1 MRLAYHGRM
10 EPAARIEAPAAV
22 SRRRLLQAALAV
34 LYVVAYVALDRIS
47 YLHPVPPLG
56 ITPWNP
62 ASGLSLV
69 LLWRWGLPALP
80 LAAGAP
86 VLAELFIR
94 GQPDSLTALSV
105 GSLWVAATYA
115 LACEALRRLTV
126 DSYLGGARDVVWL
139 AVVLVPATL
148 LAALGYVSA
157 FVLFEGLSMQE
168 WLSSVLRYWVGDLN
182 GMLVTAPALLVWQW
196 RGVAVRGAPAGARGA
211 ALEIALQAASIVL
224 ALWII
229 FGLSI
234 TDEFKFFFLLFLPII
249 WIGLRWG
256 IPGAALSVA
265 AIQSGL
271 IVVVQLAGYKAVTFI
286 EFQILMLALCAT
298 ALILG
303 AVVTERRRV
312 QEQLLLQQAAL
323 SRAEQFAAAG
333 EMTAA
338 LAHEVNNPIAALLQY
353 LQAGRILAD
362 RAPDERA
369 AEERRTL
376 SETLDKALHEGRRAS
391 DVVRSLRDLYRAG
404 TLDLDAHDLTAIA
417 ARVVEQFQAEAARR
431 QVTLRLRTAG
441 RMPVMIDAMQV
452 LILVRNLVE
461 NAISAAVDAGAPAR
475 VELGVEEGEGRVRL
489 LVDDSGP
496 GFSPTSAELQFAQLR
511 SSKPDGMGLG
521 LAIANRIA
529 LAHGARLVVERS
541 PLGGARVVVEFAALG
556 AAES

>member
-1 MRLAYHGRM
+1 MDHPVRYEVLASV
-10 EPAARIEAPAAV
+10 P
-22 SRRRLLQAALAV
+22 RRRLLQAGVAV

-47 YLHPVPPLG
+47 YLYPVPPLG

-80 LAAGAP
+80 LAVGAP
-86 VLAELFIR
+86 ILAELSVR
-94 GQPDSLTALSV
+94 GQPESLTALWV
-105 GSLWVAATYA
+105 GSLWVGAVYA
-115 LACEALRRLTV
+115 VACTVLRRLDV
-126 DSYLGGARDVVWL
+126 DSYLRGARDVVWL
-139 AVVLVPATL
+139 AVVLVPATF

-168 WLSSVLRYWVGDLN
+168 WLSSVLRYWIGDLN
-182 GMLVTAPALLVWQW
+182 GMLVTAPALLVWQ
-196 RGVAVRGAPAGARGA
+196 ARGASGRGAGPGLRGA
-211 ALEIALQAASIVL
+211 ALEIALQAASILL

-229 FGLSI
+229 FGLPI

-249 WIGLRWG
+249 WIGLGWG

-271 IVVVQLAGYKAVTFI
+271 IVVVLLAGYKAVTFI

-353 LQAGRILAD
+353 LQAGRIMAE
-362 RAPDERA
+362 RTPDERVA
-369 AEERRTL
+369 DERRTL

-404 TLDLDAHDLTAIA
+404 TLDLHAEDLTAIA
-417 ARVVEQFQAEAARR
+417 GRVVEQFQAEAARR
-431 QVTLRLRTAG
+431 KVVLRLRPSG
-441 RMPVMIDAMQV
+441 RAPVTVDAMQV

-461 NAISAAVDAGAPAR
+461 NAISAAAEGRAPPR
-475 VELGVEEGEGRVRL
+475 VELAVEEGEGRVRL

-496 GFSPTSAELQFAQLR
+496 GFSPTSNELQFAQLR

-529 LAHGARLVVERS
+529 LAHAARLAVERS
-541 PLGGARVVVEFAALG
+541 PLGGARVVVEFAAVG
-556 AAES
+556 SNAR

>member
-1 MRLAYHGRM
+1 MAPPVRL
-10 EPAARIEAPAAV
+10 EAPANL
-22 SRRRLLQAALAV
+22 SRRRLLQAGLAV
-34 LYVVAYVALDRIS
+34 LYVVAYLALDRIS
-47 YLHPVPPLG
+47 YLYPVPPLG

-80 LAAGAP
+80 LAVIAP
-86 VLAELFIR
+86 ILAELFVR
-94 GQPDSLTALSV
+94 GMPDSLTALWV
-105 GSLWVAATYA
+105 GSLWAGVTYA
-115 LACEALRRLTV
+115 VACEVLRRLAV
-126 DSYLGGARDVVWL
+126 DSYLRGARDVVWL

-157 FVLFEGLSMQE
+157 FVMFEGLSMQE
-168 WLSSVLRYWVGDLN
+168 WLSSVLRYWIGDLN

-196 RGVAVRGAPAGARGA
+196 RGAAVRGAAAGARGA
-211 ALEIALQAASIVL
+211 ALEIALQSASIVL

-229 FGLSI
+229 FGLPI
-234 TDEFKFFFLLFLPII
+234 TDEFKFFFLLFLPVI

-271 IVVVQLAGYKAVTFI
+271 IVVVLLLDYKAVTFI

-369 AEERRTL
+369 TDDRRTL

-404 TLDLDAHDLTAIA
+404 TLDLDAQDLTAIA
-417 ARVVEQFQAEAARR
+417 GRVVEQFQAEAARR
-431 QVTLRLRTAG
+431 RVTLRLRSAA
-441 RMPVMIDAMQV
+441 RMPVLVDAMQV

-461 NAISAAVDAGAPAR
+461 NAISAAVDGGAPAR
-475 VELGVEEGEGRVRL
+475 VELGVEEVEGRVRL

-496 GFSPTSAELQFAQLR
+496 GFSPTSDELQFAQLR

-529 LAHGARLVVERS
+529 LAHAARLTVERS
-541 PLGGARVVVEFAALG
+541 PLGGARVVVEFPAMG
-556 AAES
+556 SDES